1 MDRVFL
7 AIIASGLLLLV
18 ATAVILVVS
27 DPKMGLLYAAAR
39 R

>member
-18 ATAVILVVS
+18 ATAVILVS